1 MLPSILL
8 AAILSLSPLDGPR
21 LAFPGHEETTEARRA
36 RCASIAADVAT
47 AVGAACGDRGEGCER
62 RAAALL
68 LGLAA
73 HESGFAPDTEAPGG
87 CWRGRDGKG
96 PRCDSGRAATLWQMQ
111 GSAEERAL
119 WLGDRVA
126 AAREALR
133 RATRS
138 LGACRRLA
146 PEERLAAYAGGRCE
160 GAEALRR
167 ARELHAAVARASRAL
182 PTEASTIPTG
192 P

>member
-1 MLPSILL
+1 MLSSLILT
-8 AAILSLSPLDGPR
+8 AILSISPLDGPR
-21 LAFPGHEETTEARRA
+21 LAFPGHEETTAERGARY
-36 RCASIAADVAT
+36 ASIAADVAT
-47 AVGAACGDRGEGCER
+47 AVGAACGDRGEACER

-68 LGLAA
+68 LGLAW
-73 HESGFAPDTEAPGG
+73 HESGFSPDTESPGG

-138 LGACRRLA
+138 LGACRKLA
-146 PEERLAAYAGGRCE
+146 PEERLAAYASGRCDNRE
-160 GAEALRR
+160 GQRR

-182 PTEASTIPTG
+182 PPLVQVTQ
-192 P
+192 